1 MKTIAL
7 ESNGSVWIELR
18 QVGKRFLV
26 KSYEFK
32 RITRMKWFRNL
43 KAASED
49 FVEVCGLDSQ
59 DLDKIFHL
67 EKKGGEK

>member
-1 MKTIAL
+1 MKTLAL
-7 ESNGSVWIELR
+7 RSNGALWIELR

-26 KSYEFK
+26 KSYEFE

-43 KAASED
+43 ATACDD
-49 FVEVCGLDSQ
+49 FVDVCGIDRADVDS
-59 DLDKIFHL
+59 IFHL